1 MQPSLAPEGR
11 TATPERADAWVS
23 GAAAGW
29 DLCPPEVLWS
39 TLELVAAA
47 TQAQVCGLAWDA
59 SDGGLRFVRAAGAP
73 PDQDQLR
80 AWLALASEDAGAA
93 DGDVHVAAVR
103 ARDGG
108 ALVGA
113 LVVRCGDGVVREDVP
128 ELVDPAAR
136 SLAAWRDHSR
146 GETER
151 SRAYEALVEIGTQV
165 QAEEVHAD
173 TVLQLIVDR
182 ARDLCATDV
191 AWLSLVDESERLVH
205 VVGASGSHT
214 DGFLSMA
221 VRFGTGI
228 GGAAVA
234 RGCTILVRDRDLYD
248 NDLPLSVRRALED
261 EGVVSVLCSPM
272 VRAGRMVGALY
283 LGSRSPTDFGR
294 GPAALLPA
302 LATQAAIAVEN
313 GRLYQALEDR
323 NATLER
329 SAAIHRDLTDASL
342 AGEGLDHILELLG
355 TLVGAPVTLEREPA
369 GAALSADPT
378 EPERASEGDELRAA
392 VMAGD
397 TLLGTL
403 AAEDGFGIGALG
415 RQALEHGATVIAL
428 ELVKERAA
436 LEVEWRLHGELLDE
450 LLQRGGEPDAS
461 LRIRAEHAGIDLD
474 VPRRIA
480 VVRSRGEAGH
490 DYLLRLSH
498 FPIGPGAAPLATRRG
513 DRVVLAIAG
522 ADPEDARQVVSSL
535 QERAR
540 RAGVETR
547 AGLGDRRSDLSLSLR
562 EAEAALAF
570 AEQSRDAAALVMC
583 EQLGPMRFLLDCRNT
598 AQMEAFVRDRL
609 GPLAEY
615 DRTHR
620 RGALLETVAAFLQHD
635 GSQASAAAACHIH
648 ISTLKYRIGRAAEV
662 LGGSP
667 HDPQTRYELRLAFSV
682 LDVLRSLDVHP
693 LDEPVEH
700 A

>member
-1 MQPSLAPEGR
+1 MQHSLAPDGR
-11 TATPERADAWVS
+11 TATPERAAAWVS
-23 GAAAGW
+23 GSAAGW

-39 TLELVAAA
+39 TLELVAAS
-47 TQAQVCGLAWDA
+47 TQARLCGLAWDA
-59 SDGGLRFVRAAGAP
+59 SDGGLRFVRAAGEP
-73 PDQDQLR
+73 PDQDQLS
-80 AWLALASEDAGAA
+80 AWLALASADAQPA
-93 DGDVHVAAVR
+93 DGDVHVAAMR
-103 ARDGG
+103 AQMGG

-113 LVVRCGDGVVREDVP
+113 LVVRPGDGIAGKEVAA
-128 ELVDPAAR
+128 LVDPAAR

-146 GETER
+146 SETER
-151 SRAYEALVEIGTQV
+151 SLAYEALVEIGTQL

-182 ARDLCATDV
+182 ARELCATDV
-191 AWLSLVDESERLVH
+191 AWLSLVDESERLVR

-214 DGFLSMA
+214 EPFLSMA
-221 VRFGTGI
+221 VRVGTGI

-234 RGCTILVRDRDLYD
+234 RGCTILVRNRDLYD

-283 LGSRSPTDFGR
+283 LGSRSPTDFGT
-294 GPAALLPA
+294 GPAAVLPA

-329 SAAIHRDLTDASL
+329 AASIHRELTDASL

-355 TLVGAPVTLEREPA
+355 TLVGSPVTLDREPA
-369 GAALSADPT
+369 GPGLTADAV
-378 EPERASEGDELRAA
+378 EPDPPSDDGDELRAA
-392 VMAGD
+392 VMAGE
-397 TLLGTL
+397 TRLGTL
-403 AAEDGFGIGALG
+403 AVENGFGIGALG

-428 ELVKERAA
+428 ELVKERTA

-450 LLQRGGEPDAS
+450 LLSADGEPDES
-461 LRIRAEHAGIDLD
+461 LRMRAEHAGIDLGD
-474 VPRRIA
+474 PRQIV
-480 VVRSRGEAGH
+480 VVRSRVDTGQ

-498 FPIGPGAAPLATRRG
+498 FPMGQAGAPLATRRG
-513 DRVVLAIAG
+513 DRVVLAISG
-522 ADPEDARQVVSSL
+522 ADAQQTREVVASL

-547 AGLGDRRSDLSLSLR
+547 AGLGDRRTDLSLSLR

-570 AEQSRDAAALVMC
+570 AEHSRDTVALVTC
-583 EQLGPMRFLLDCRNT
+583 EQLGPLRFLLDCRDT
-598 AQMEAFVRDRL
+598 RQMEAFVRERL
-609 GPLAEY
+609 GPLADY

-620 RGALLETVAAFLQHD
+620 RGSLLETVAAFLEHD
-635 GSQASAAAACHIH
+635 GSQANAASACHIH
-648 ISTLKYRIGRAAEV
+648 ISTLKYRIARAAEV
-662 LGGSP
+662 LGVAP

-682 LDVLRSLDVHP
+682 LDVLRSLDVDP
-693 LDEPVEH
+693 LDHP

>member
-1 MQPSLAPEGR
+1 MQDSLAPDGR
-11 TATPERADAWVS
+11 TATPERAAAWAS

-47 TQAQVCGLAWDA
+47 TQARLCGLAWDA
-59 SDGGLRFVRAAGAP
+59 SDGGLRFVRAAGEP

-80 AWLALASEDAGAA
+80 AWLALASEDAEP
-93 DGDVHVAAVR
+93 DGDLHVVAVR
-103 ARDGG
+103 TQDDG

-113 LVVRCGDGVVREDVP
+113 LVVCPGDAVASDEVP
-128 ELVDPAAR
+128 ALVDPAAR

-146 GETER
+146 GENER
-151 SRAYEALVEIGTQV
+151 SRAYEALVEIGTQL

-182 ARDLCATDV
+182 ARELCATDV
-191 AWLSLVDESERLVH
+191 AWLSLVDDTERLVR
-205 VVGASGSHT
+205 VVGASGSRT
-214 DGFLSMA
+214 EPFLSMA
-221 VRFGTGI
+221 VRVGTGI
-228 GGAAVA
+228 GGTAVA

-272 VRAGRMVGALY
+272 QRAGRMVGALY

-302 LATQAAIAVEN
+302 LAAQAAIAVEN
-313 GRLYQALEDR
+313 GRLYHALEDR

-329 SAAIHRDLTDASL
+329 SAAIHRELTDASL

-355 TLVGAPVTLEREPA
+355 TLVGSPVALERELA
-369 GAALSADPT
+369 GADEDEA
-378 EPERASEGDELRAA
+378 EPASDNDEVRAA
-392 VMAGD
+392 VMAGE
-397 TLLGTL
+397 TRLGTL
-403 AAEDGFGIGALG
+403 IAEEGFGIGALG
-415 RQALEHGATVIAL
+415 RRALEHGATVIAL

-450 LLQRGGEPDAS
+450 LLQWGGEPDAG
-461 LRIRAEHAGIDLD
+461 LHIRAEHAGIDLD
-474 VPRRIA
+474 VTRRIA
-480 VVRSRGEAGH
+480 VVRSRDEAGH

-498 FPIGPGAAPLATRRG
+498 FPMSPGAAPLVTRRG
-513 DRVVLAIAG
+513 DRVVLAIA
-522 ADPEDARQVVSSL
+522 AQTPAQAREIVSSL

-547 AGLGDRRSDLSLSLR
+547 AGLGDERRDLSLSLR
-562 EAEAALAF
+562 EAEAALSF
-570 AEQSRDAAALVMC
+570 AEHGRDGAALVTC
-583 EQLGPMRFLLDCRNT
+583 EQLGPLRFLLDCRDT
-598 AQMEAFVRDRL
+598 TQMQAFVRDRL

-620 RGALLETVAAFLQHD
+620 RGALLETVRAFLEHD
-635 GSQASAAAACHIH
+635 GSQANAAAACHVH
-648 ISTLKYRIGRAAEV
+648 ISTLKYRIARAAEV
-662 LGGSP
+662 LGVSP
-667 HDPQTRYELRLAFSV
+667 HEPQTRYELRLAFSV
-682 LDVLRSLDVHP
+682 LEVLRSLDVHP
-693 LDEPVEH
+693 LDAP

>member
-1 MQPSLAPEGR
+1 MQPSLAPDGR
-11 TATPERADAWVS
+11 SATPDHADPWVS
-23 GAAAGW
+23 GSAAGW

-39 TLELVAAA
+39 TLELVAAG
-47 TQAQVCGLAWDA
+47 TQAQLCGLAWDA
-59 SDGGLRFVRAAGAP
+59 SDGGLRFVRAAGEP
-73 PDQDQLR
+73 PEQEQLS
-80 AWLALASEDAGAA
+80 AWLALAAA
-93 DGDVHVAAVR
+93 DAQPADDDVHVAPMR
-103 ARDGG
+103 AQMGG

-113 LVVRCGDGVVREDVP
+113 LVVRPGGGIAGKEVAA
-128 ELVDPAAR
+128 LVDPAAR

-146 GETER
+146 SETER
-151 SRAYEALVEIGTQV
+151 SLAYEALVEIGTQL

-182 ARDLCATDV
+182 ARELCATDV
-191 AWLSLVDESERLVH
+191 AWLSLVDESERLVR

-214 DGFLSMA
+214 EPFLSMA
-221 VRFGTGI
+221 VRVGTGI
-228 GGAAVA
+228 GGTAVA

-283 LGSRSPTDFGR
+283 LGSRSPTDFGP
-294 GPAALLPA
+294 GPSAVLPA

-323 NATLER
+323 NTTLER
-329 SAAIHRDLTDASL
+329 AASIHRDLTDASL
-342 AGEGLDHILELLG
+342 AGEGLDHILELLS
-355 TLVGAPVTLEREPA
+355 TLVGSPVTLEREPA
-369 GAALSADPT
+369 GPGMAPEAVEPDP
-378 EPERASEGDELRAA
+378 PSGDDELRAA
-392 VMAGD
+392 VMAGE
-397 TLLGTL
+397 TRLGTL
-403 AAEDGFGIGALG
+403 AVENGFAIGALG

-450 LLQRGGEPDAS
+450 LLSTDGEPDES
-461 LRIRAEHAGIDLD
+461 LRVRAEHAGIALD
-474 VPRRIA
+474 DPRQIA
-480 VVRSRGEAGH
+480 VVRSRGDAGQ

-498 FPIGPGAAPLATRRG
+498 FPMGQGGAPLATRRG
-513 DRVVLAIAG
+513 DRVVLAISG
-522 ADPEDARQVVSSL
+522 ADAQRAREIVASL

-547 AGLGDRRSDLSLSLR
+547 AGLGDRRTDLSLSLR

-570 AEQSRDAAALVMC
+570 AEHSRDAVALVTC
-583 EQLGPMRFLLDCRNT
+583 EQLGPLRFLLDCRDT
-598 AQMEAFVRDRL
+598 RQMEAFVRERL
-609 GPLAEY
+609 GPLADY

-620 RGALLETVAAFLQHD
+620 RGALLETVAAFLEHD
-635 GSQASAAAACHIH
+635 GSQANAAAACHIH
-648 ISTLKYRIGRAAEV
+648 ISTLKYRIARAAEV
-662 LGGSP
+662 LGVAP

-682 LDVLRSLDVHP
+682 LDVLRSLDVDP
-693 LDEPVEH
+693 LDRP

>member
-1 MQPSLAPEGR
+1 MEHMLAPR
-11 TATPERADAWVS
+11 RSATAERADAWVS
-23 GAAAGW
+23 GGAAGW

-39 TLELVAAA
+39 TLELVAGA
-47 TQAQVCGLAWDA
+47 TQARLCGLAWDA
-59 SDGGLRFVRAAGAP
+59 SEGGLRFVRAAGPA
-73 PDQDQLR
+73 PDQDTLR
-80 AWLALASEDAGAA
+80 GWLALASEDAQP
-93 DGDVHVAAVR
+93 DGDVHVVAVR
-103 ARDGG
+103 AQDGG
-108 ALVGA
+108 ALVGV
-113 LVVRCGDGVVREDVP
+113 LIVGPGEGVARHEVP
-128 ELVDPAAR
+128 ALVDPAAR

-151 SRAYEALVEIGTQV
+151 SRAYEALVEIGTQL

-182 ARDLCATDV
+182 ARELCATDV
-191 AWLSLVDESERLVH
+191 AWLSLVDETERLVR
-205 VVGASGSHT
+205 VVGASGSKT
-214 DGFLSMA
+214 EAFLSMA

-272 VRAGRMVGALY
+272 QRAGRMIGALY

-302 LATQAAIAVEN
+302 LAAQAAIAVEN
-313 GRLYQALEDR
+313 GRLYHALEDR

-329 SAAIHRDLTDASL
+329 SAAIHRELTDASL
-342 AGEGLDHILELLG
+342 AGAGLDHMLELLG
-355 TLVGAPVTLEREPA
+355 SLVGSPVALEREVAGDGGEPDPA
-369 GAALSADPT
+369 PADH
-378 EPERASEGDELRAA
+378 AVRAA
-392 VMAGD
+392 VMAGETRLA
-397 TLLGTL
+397 TLTVQ
-403 AAEDGFGIGALG
+403 DGSAVGALG

-474 VPRRIA
+474 VARRIA
-480 VVRSRGEAGH
+480 VVRSRDEAGH

-498 FPIGPGAAPLATRRG
+498 SPMSPGGAPLATRRG
-513 DRVVLAIAG
+513 DRVVLAIASRTP
-522 ADPEDARQVVSSL
+522 DHAREVVRSL

-547 AGLGDRRSDLSLSLR
+547 AGLGDERRDLSLSLR
-562 EAEAALAF
+562 EAEAALSF
-570 AEQSRDAAALVMC
+570 AEHSRDAIALVAC
-583 EQLGPMRFLLDCRNT
+583 EQLGPLRFLLDCRDT

-609 GPLAEY
+609 GPLADY
-615 DRTHR
+615 DRAHR
-620 RGALLETVAAFLQHD
+620 RGALLETVAAFLEHD
-635 GSQASAAAACHIH
+635 GSQASAASACHIH
-648 ISTLKYRIGRAAEV
+648 LSTLKYRIARAAEV
-662 LGGSP
+662 LGASP

-693 LDEPVEH
+693 LDDP